1 MLKQL
6 VEDIVEYT
14 KTWSIAECEWYWN
27 INSVRKSGS
36 IKNQEITWEEFE
48 IAIRAEILYDLVYNN
63 GSGLY
68 NQMEN
73 DLCNYEVDYLAFQ
86 NASKELEKEVQKYIK
101 DFKLKRYDG
110 EGNLISLA
118 E

>member
-1 MLKQL
+1 MLRQL

-14 KTWSIAECEWYWN
+14 KTWSVTESEWYWN

-48 IAIRAEILYDLVYNN
+48 VAIREEILYDLIYNN
-63 GSGLY
+63 GNGLY

-86 NASKELEKEVQKYIK
+86 NASKELEKEVQKHIK
-101 DFKLKRYDG
+101 DFKLQRYDG
-110 EGNLISLA
+110 DGNLISLA

>member
-14 KTWSIAECEWYWN
+14 KTWSINETEWYWN
-27 INSVRKSGS
+27 IECVRKPNNRND
-36 IKNQEITWEEFE
+36 KEITWEEFE
-48 IAIRAEILYDLVYNN
+48 TAVREEILYDLVYDN

-73 DLCNYEVDYLAFQ
+73 DLCNYEINYLAFQ
-86 NASKELEKEVQKYIK
+86 DASKELERKVQDYIK
-101 DFKLKRYDG
+101 DFKLEREYI
-110 EGNLISLA
+110 E
-118 E
+118 

>member
-1 MLKQL
+1 MLRQL

-14 KTWSIAECEWYWN
+14 KTWSVTESEWYWN
-27 INSVRKSGS
+27 INSVRRSGN
-36 IKNQEITWEEFE
+36 IKNQEITWEEFKV
-48 IAIRAEILYDLVYNN
+48 AIREEILYDLVYNN

-73 DLCNYEVDYLAFQ
+73 DLYNYEVDYLAFQ
-86 NASKELEKEVQKYIK
+86 NASKELEKEVQKHIK

-110 EGNLISLA
+110 YGNLISLA